1 MTIKNNGMSE
11 KDLSIGMLVYPRMTL
26 LDLAGPYEVL
36 ARLPNV
42 RIYLVAQTQGPVA
55 TELGMVIHP
64 DTTFTAAPDID
75 VLFVPGGPGQVAVM
89 ENPEFISFIR
99 DRGNKARLVTSVC
112 TGSLLLAAAGLL
124 DGRKATSHWLSLE
137 LLSAFGAQPVPERV
151 VTDGN
156 RITAAG
162 VSAGIDLAL
171 TIVALIAD
179 KDAAKQIQLLIEYDP
194 EPPFRS
200 GSTRNAEAA
209 TISRVRDGRRDFQV
223 LRRAQVDR
231 ISAAM
236 HQKSKKEI
244 SGEK

>member
-1 MTIKNNGMSE
+1 MSKEGMAE
-11 KDLSIGMLVYPRMTL
+11 KEVSIGMVVYPRLTL

-36 ARLPNV
+36 ARLPGV
-42 RIYLVAQTQGPVA
+42 RVYLVAQTQGPVE

-64 DTTFTAAPDID
+64 DTTFAAAPDID

-89 ENPEFISFIR
+89 ENQTFISFIR
-99 DRGNKARLVTSVC
+99 DRGNKARFVSSVC

-124 DGRKATSHWLSLE
+124 DGRRATSHWLSME
-137 LLSAFGAQPVPERV
+137 FLSVLGAQPVSERV

-171 TIVALIAD
+171 TLAALIID
-179 KDAAKQIQLLIEYDP
+179 KDAAEEIQLLIEYDP

-200 GSTRNAEAA
+200 GSIKSAEAE
-209 TISRVRDGRRDFQV
+209 TIRRVRDGRHDFQAS
-223 LRRAQVDR
+223 RREQVER
-231 ISAAM
+231 ISAVM
-236 HQKSKKEI
+236 CQRSKKELT
-244 SGEK
+244 GETS

>member
-1 MTIKNNGMSE
+1 MSKNGTPE
-11 KDLSIGMLVYPRMTL
+11 KEVSIGMLVYPRMTL

-36 ARLPNV
+36 ARSPNV
-42 RIYLVAQTQGPVA
+42 RIYLVAQTQGPVK
-55 TELGMVIHP
+55 TELGMVILP
-64 DTTFTAAPDID
+64 DTTFITAPDID

-124 DGRKATSHWLSLE
+124 NGRRATSHWLSLE

-171 TIVALIAD
+171 TIVALIID
-179 KDAAKQIQLLIEYDP
+179 KDAAKEIQLVIEYDP

-200 GSTRNAEAA
+200 GSTRNAEVE
-209 TISRVRDGRRDFQV
+209 TIRRVRDARHDFQI
-223 LRRAQVDR
+223 LRREQVER
-231 ISAAM
+231 ISAATR
-236 HQKSKKEI
+236 QTAP
-244 SGEK
+244 